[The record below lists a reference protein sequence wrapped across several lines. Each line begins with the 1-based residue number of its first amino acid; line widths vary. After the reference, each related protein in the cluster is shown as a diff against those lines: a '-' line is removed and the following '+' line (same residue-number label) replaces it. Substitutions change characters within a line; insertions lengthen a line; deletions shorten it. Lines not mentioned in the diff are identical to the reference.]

1 MFPRRCRN
9 LVFGFELIG
18 AGVLHGK
25 RILWTFLEI
34 KGERMEMR
42 NKFRKSTTL
51 RCDSQ
56 SKCLISVVIGSLMV
70 CILLLSLLSPTSRKN
85 EMGQGIQIRTS
96 HHLHLR
102 ELQEVE
108 EENIQIPPPHKRPRR
123 APKRRPKRMTPLI
136 DEFLDEDSQLRRKF
150 FPDHKT
156 FIDPMIT
163 GNDSMFYYP
172 GRVWLDTEGNPIQA
186 HGGGVIF
193 DERSETYYWYGEYKD
208 GPTYHAHEKGAARVD
223 IIGIGCYSSK
233 DLWSWKNEGIVLAA
247 EETDETHDLHK
258 SNVLERPKVIYNS
271 RTGKYV
277 MWMHIDNVN
286 YTKAS
291 VGVAISDYPN
301 GPFHYLQSKR
311 PHGFDSR
318 DMTIFK
324 DDNGTA
330 YLIYSSQ
337 GNSELHVGPLSEDY
351 LDVTNVARRVLI
363 GQHREA
369 PALFKHKGTYYM
381 ITSGCTGWAPNEAL
395 AHAAE
400 SIMGPWETI
409 GNPCIGENKMFR
421 LATFLSQSTFV
432 IPLPSSYPNLFIF
445 MADRW
450 NPADLRDSRYVWL
463 PLMVGGLVDQPLDY
477 NFRFPLWSRVSIYWH
492 RKWRLPQ
499 GWNSLK

>member
-1 MFPRRCRN
+1 
-9 LVFGFELIG
+9 
-18 AGVLHGK
+18 
-25 RILWTFLEI
+25 
-34 KGERMEMR
+34 MR

-208 GPTYHAHEKGAARVD
+208 GPTYHAHEKGAARV
-223 IIGIGCYSSK
+223 K
-233 DLWSWKNEGIVLAA
+233 AIVCLFGPPFSVM
-247 EETDETHDLHK
+247 L
-258 SNVLERPKVIYNS
+258 VLC
-271 RTGKYV
+271 
-277 MWMHIDNVN
+277 
-286 YTKAS
+286 
-291 VGVAISDYPN
+291 
-301 GPFHYLQSKR
+301 FH
-311 PHGFDSR
+311 G
-318 DMTIFK
+318 
-324 DDNGTA
+324 
-330 YLIYSSQ
+330 
-337 GNSELHVGPLSEDY
+337 
-351 LDVTNVARRVLI
+351 
-363 GQHREA
+363 
-369 PALFKHKGTYYM
+369 
-381 ITSGCTGWAPNEAL
+381 
-395 AHAAE
+395 
-400 SIMGPWETI
+400 
-409 GNPCIGENKMFR
+409 
-421 LATFLSQSTFV
+421 
-432 IPLPSSYPNLFIF
+432 
-445 MADRW
+445 
-450 NPADLRDSRYVWL
+450 
-463 PLMVGGLVDQPLDY
+463 
-477 NFRFPLWSRVSIYWH
+477 
-492 RKWRLPQ
+492 
-499 GWNSLK
+499 